1 MWRLLKVES
10 ECDVNIA
17 QKSYVKD
24 RPEVKLLQ
32 DTSDKREAICEGN
45 EVKQQ
50 IQEFEARR

>member
-1 MWRLLKVES
+1 MKVES

-32 DTSDKREAICEGN
+32 DASNKREAICEGN
-45 EVKQQ
+45 EVKQR
-50 IQEFEARR
+50 IEWFETRT

>member
-17 QKSYVKD
+17 QNSYVID

-45 EVKQQ
+45 KVKHQ
-50 IQEFEARR
+50 IQEFETRR